1 MSSQGIERVL
11 VRATSDKAF
20 VKALFADAE
29 KTLAGF
35 DLTAEE
41 VKTFKE
47 MSMSEL
53 NTLAEASPE
62 ERKSFWV
69 ILNHNEKTLRISR

>member
-1 MSSQGIERVL
+1 MSTKGIEAVL
-11 VRATSDKAF
+11 IRATSDKAF

-29 KTLAGF
+29 KTLEGF
-35 DLTAEE
+35 DLTSEE
-41 VKTFKE
+41 ITTFKE

-69 ILNHNEKTLRISR
+69 ILNHNEKTLQIGR